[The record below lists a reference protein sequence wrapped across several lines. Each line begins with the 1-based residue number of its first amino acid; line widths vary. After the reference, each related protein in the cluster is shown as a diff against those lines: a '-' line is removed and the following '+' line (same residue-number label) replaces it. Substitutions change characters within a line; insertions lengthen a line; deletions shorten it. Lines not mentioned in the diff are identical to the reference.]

1 MVASLTTLLTI
12 AAKPEAPI
20 ACDFMTAAD
29 TPEERLAEYGRLF
42 EHALTRRLRTADGV
56 RFEFAGK
63 PGVAERVT
71 DLARREADCC
81 PFMTYDVTTDERT
94 VTWYT
99 TGPSDSTVQSI
110 LDQFVALP
118 DHTASGLDGLVD
130 RRAAAGT
137 RVAGTTPTRFEV
149 HEA

>member
-1 MVASLTTLLTI
+1 MTTLLTI

-20 ACDFMTAAD
+20 ACDFTTAAD

-42 EHALTRRLRTADGV
+42 DHALTHRFRAADGV
-56 RFEFAGK
+56 RFESAGK
-63 PGVAERVT
+63 PGVAEWVT
-71 DLARREADCC
+71 DLARREADCY

-99 TGPSDSTVQSI
+99 TGPSDSAVQSI

-118 DHTASGLDGLVD
+118 DHAGSGLDGLVD
-130 RRAAAGT
+130 RLGAAGT
-137 RVAGTTPTRFEV
+137 RVERATSTQCTV